1 MLCFGG
7 ISTKTCNMMPLVD
20 RVCNDLN
27 VTDSVSS
34 LGYYDQQKQH
44 LTRFGCSRIP
54 VLAPLNIS
62 RFLTAISDEH
72 FTCLSCCQVDTKR
85 LA

>member
-7 ISTKTCNMMPLVD
+7 ISTKICKMMPLVD

-34 LGYYDQQKQH
+34 LRYDDQQKQH
-44 LTRFGCSRIP
+44 LTRFGYSRIP

-72 FTCLSCCQVDTKR
+72 FTCLSCCQVDIKR